1 MCIRDRA
8 TATATIDLNAIRQ
21 NWQKL
26 RRLSS
31 GDTAAVVKANAYGLG
46 VKQVASALY
55 NEGARIFFI
64 ATAEEGAELRSIVGK
79 IPDIYI
85 FSGHMTGDTDLIK
98 NYKFLNISFVAKKK
112 LGNAVIRNKIKR
124 RLRNIF
130 DGIVKNNEVNF
141 EYSYLFIAKKN
152 VFDDDFE
159 KIKGIL
165 TSDLKKIKK

>member
-1 MCIRDRA
+1 MA

-46 VKQVASALY
+46 IKQVASALY
-55 NEGARIFFI
+55 SEGARVFFI

-98 NYKFLNISFVAKKK
+98 NYSLIPVSYTHLTLPTK
-112 LGNAVIRNKIKR
+112 
-124 RLRNIF
+124 
-130 DGIVKNNEVNF
+130 NEV
-141 EYSYLFIAKKN
+141 
-152 VFDDDFE
+152 
-159 KIKGIL
+159 
-165 TSDLKKIKK
+165 